1 MNKWK
6 IYRAA
11 LHLLPAR
18 KEACSAGMMP
28 DLKKILIRYRA
39 MGASICLF
47 DAEGI
52 RERYL
57 YGRASK
63 TQPVTRDTRFR
74 TASVSKHVTALGA
87 MKLKEEGRVQIDSD
101 VSEALGFL
109 LRHPAAPD
117 TPITLRM
124 LLSHV
129 AGIHDGESYLKGI
142 RERAPLSQI
151 LLGDSFTSFQPG
163 QCWEYSNLG
172 GGIIG
177 SVLEGLT
184 GTNFDTLMKQT
195 LFDPLGITASYY
207 PQRLGRPLADA
218 WRILPP
224 SAHPKYD
231 AEEHLSRSLPEDRPD
246 PEHHWLLAHGNLC
259 ITAEDLAVI
268 GRALMCPGFLRAET
282 LEEMRSAAARFGKRA
297 PDLSEGIGT
306 FILKNKSISDH
317 VIYGHQGLAYGAVH
331 GLFYDPIAE
340 RGFAMLSTGISEARN
355 GVLTDVNADLI
366 RLLIG

>member
-18 KEACSAGMMP
+18 KESCSAGMMP
-28 DLKKILIRYRA
+28 DLKKILVKYRA
-39 MGASICLF
+39 MGASICVF

-52 RERYL
+52 RECHV

-63 TQPVTRDTRFR
+63 TQPVTRETRFR
-74 TASVSKHVTALGA
+74 TASVSKHVTALGT
-87 MKLKEEGRVQIDSD
+87 MKLKEEGKVSIDAD
-101 VSEALGFL
+101 VSEALGFP

-129 AGIHDGESYLKGI
+129 AGIHDGESYLQGL
-142 RERAPLSQI
+142 REGSKLSQI
-151 LLGDSFTSFQPG
+151 LQGDSFTLHQPG

-177 SVLEGLT
+177 SVLEGFA
-184 GTNFDTLMKQT
+184 GINFDTLMKQT
-195 LFDPLGITASYY
+195 VFEPLAITASYY

-224 SAHPKYD
+224 SGHPQYN
-231 AEEHLSRSLPEDRPD
+231 AEERLSRPLPEDKPD
-246 PEHHWLLAHGNLC
+246 PEQHWSLAHGNLC

-268 GRALMCPGFLRAET
+268 GRALICPGFLSAET
-282 LEEMRSAAARFGKRA
+282 LEEMRSAVARFGKRA

-306 FILKNKSISDH
+306 FILKNKSISAH
-317 VIYGHQGLAYGAVH
+317 VIYGYQGLAYGAVH
-331 GLFYDPIAE
+331 GLFYDPISE
-340 RGFAMLSTGISEARN
+340 RGFAMLSTGVSEARN
-355 GVLTDVNADLI
+355 GVITDINADLI